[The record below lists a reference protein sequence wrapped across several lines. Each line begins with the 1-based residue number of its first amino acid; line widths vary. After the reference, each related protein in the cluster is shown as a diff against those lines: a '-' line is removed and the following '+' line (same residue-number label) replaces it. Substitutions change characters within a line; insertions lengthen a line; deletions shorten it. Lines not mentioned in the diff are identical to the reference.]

1 MTSSGSTTQDWR
13 TIAITHRANLDAQIP
28 TEWRLTADFR
38 ASLPADGRLL
48 QADPIRKSGI
58 LTEAELDVTENYSA
72 AQLLQRLKW
81 GDVSSVDVT
90 RAFCK
95 RAAVAGQLTNCL
107 TEHFFPRALERA
119 QYLDEYLK
127 REGKVIGPLHGL
139 PISLKDSFC
148 LEGIPTTVGYVS
160 FLKYGPAK
168 ENSALVNLLLD
179 LGAVLYVKT
188 NIPQTMMTADSE
200 NNIYGRTVN
209 PHNTSLT
216 AGGSTGGEGAL
227 QALRGSLLGVGTDIA
242 GSVRI
247 PALCCGVYGFKP
259 TSNRVPFGGQISG
272 YMAGIPGI
280 EPSAGPLGQSI
291 DDIEL
296 FMATVLSGET
306 WRYDSSS
313 ASAPWGSSIPAEK
326 SVEGRLL
333 TIGIL
338 PEDPQYPLHPPVHR
352 ALTSAIDALRRKG
365 HRLIQLPDPKT
376 DNDTSTAYASRLAW
390 QYFTY
395 SPFIN
400 HMAPSGEPPIT
411 SVAKVAS
418 PLFTGELPISEEDI
432 FKKLSA
438 LHLAKKDY
446 SDFWRKTWAE
456 YSLDVVLAPG
466 AQNTAVPHDTYAWP
480 PYTVM
485 WNLVDYPAII
495 IPYGKASAKL
505 DPETLILEDG
515 VQPSYNPEVVN
526 GAPCA
531 LQIVAPRFQDERCLS
546 AARIIDRDIRL

>member
-1 MTSSGSTTQDWR
+1 MTSSTQDWKALA
-13 TIAITHRANLDAQIP
+13 TAHRASLDAQIP
-28 TEWRLTADFR
+28 EEWRLTAEFK
-38 ASLPADGRLL
+38 ASLPSDGRLL

-58 LTEAELDVTENYSA
+58 LSEVELDITENYSA

-107 TEHFFPRALERA
+107 TEHFFTRALERA

-148 LEGIPTTVGYVS
+148 LEGVPTTVGYVS
-160 FLKYGPAK
+160 FLKNGPAK

-179 LGAVLYVKT
+179 LGAVLYTKT

-200 NNIYGRTVN
+200 NNIYGRTLN
-209 PHNTSLT
+209 PHNTALT

-227 QALRGSLLGVGTDIA
+227 QALRGSILGVGTDIA
-242 GSVRI
+242 GSIRI

-259 TSNRVPFGGQISG
+259 TANRVPYGGQISG

-291 DDIEL
+291 DDIEV
-296 FMATVLSGET
+296 FMATVLGEET

-313 ASAPWGSSIPAEK
+313 LSAPWGSNPLADK
-326 SVEGRLL
+326 NRLL

-338 PEDPQYPLHPPVHR
+338 PEDPQYPLHPPVRR
-352 ALTSAIDALRRKG
+352 ALTSAIDSLKQKG
-365 HRLIQLPDPKT
+365 HRLIQLPLPPADS
-376 DNDTSTAYASRLAW
+376 NTSIAYASRLAW
-390 QYFTY
+390 QCFTY
-395 SPFIN
+395 SPFID
-400 HMAPSGEPPIT
+400 HMAPSGEPPVT
-411 SVAKVAS
+411 SVAKGAS
-418 PLFTGELPISEEDI
+418 PLFTGALPISEEDI
-432 FKKLSA
+432 FKKISA
-438 LHLAKKDY
+438 LHLAKKGY
-446 SDFWRKTWAE
+446 SDFWRKTWTE
-456 YSLDVVLAPG
+456 YGLDVVLAPG

-480 PYTVM
+480 PYTLI
-485 WNLVDYPAII
+485 WNLVDVCRSLP
-495 IPYGKASAKL
+495 
-505 DPETLILEDG
+505 
-515 VQPSYNPEVVN
+515 NPF
-526 GAPCA
+526 CFA
-531 LQIVAPRFQDERCLS
+531 L
-546 AARIIDRDIRL
+546 

>member
-1 MTSSGSTTQDWR
+1 MASSATQDWK
-13 TIAITHRANLDAQIP
+13 TLATKHRASLDAQIP
-28 TEWRLTADFR
+28 EEWRLTAEFK

-48 QADPIRKSGI
+48 QADSIRKSGI
-58 LTEAELDVTENYSA
+58 LTEAELDITGKYSA
-72 AQLLQRLKW
+72 AQLLQRLAW

-107 TEHFFPRALERA
+107 TEHFFSRALKRA

-127 REGKVIGPLHGL
+127 REGKVAGPLHGL

-160 FLKYGPAK
+160 FLKNGPAR

-200 NNIYGRTVN
+200 NAIYGRTLN
-209 PHNTSLT
+209 PHNTALT

-227 QALRGSLLGVGTDIA
+227 QALRGSILGVGTDIA
-242 GSVRI
+242 GSIRI

-280 EPSAGPLGQSI
+280 EGCAGPLGQSI

-306 WRYDSSS
+306 WRYDSTSL
-313 ASAPWGSSIPAEK
+313 SAPWASNIPANK

-338 PEDPQYPLHPPVHR
+338 PEDPQYPLHPPVRR
-352 ALTSAIDALRRKG
+352 ALTSAIESLEKKG
-365 HRLIQLPDPKT
+365 HRLVQLPPTLADS
-376 DNDTSTAYASRLAW
+376 NTSTAYASRLAW

-395 SPFIN
+395 SPFID
-400 HMAPSGEPPIT
+400 HMAPSGEPPIA
-411 SVAKVAS
+411 SVAKGAS
-418 PLFTGELPISEEDI
+418 PLFTGELPISEEDV
-432 FKKLSA
+432 FKKISA

-446 SDFWRKTWAE
+446 SDFWRRTWTE
-456 YSLDVVLAPG
+456 YGLDVVLAPG

-480 PYTVM
+480 PYTAM

-495 IPYGKASAKL
+495 IPYGKASAEL
-505 DPETLILEDG
+505 DSETVVSKDK

-531 LQIVAPRFQDERCLS
+531 LQVVAPRFQDEKCLS
-546 AARIIDRDIRL
+546 AARIIDQDIRL

>member
-1 MTSSGSTTQDWR
+1 
-13 TIAITHRANLDAQIP
+13 
-28 TEWRLTADFR
+28 
-38 ASLPADGRLL
+38 
-48 QADPIRKSGI
+48 
-58 LTEAELDVTENYSA
+58 
-72 AQLLQRLKW
+72 
-81 GDVSSVDVT
+81 
-90 RAFCK
+90 
-95 RAAVAGQLTNCL
+95 
-107 TEHFFPRALERA
+107 
-119 QYLDEYLK
+119 
-127 REGKVIGPLHGL
+127 
-139 PISLKDSFC
+139 
-148 LEGIPTTVGYVS
+148 
-160 FLKYGPAK
+160 
-168 ENSALVNLLLD
+168 
-179 LGAVLYVKT
+179 
-188 NIPQTMMTADSE
+188 
-200 NNIYGRTVN
+200 
-209 PHNTSLT
+209 
-216 AGGSTGGEGAL
+216 
-227 QALRGSLLGVGTDIA
+227 
-242 GSVRI
+242 
-247 PALCCGVYGFKP
+247 
-259 TSNRVPFGGQISG
+259 
-272 YMAGIPGI
+272 MAGIPGI

-432 FKKLSA
+432 FKKISA

-485 WNLVDYPAII
+485 WNLVDV
-495 IPYGKASAKL
+495 SL
-505 DPETLILEDG
+505 SLL
-515 VQPSYNPEVVN
+515 QPL
-526 GAPCA
+526 C
-531 LQIVAPRFQDERCLS
+531 F
-546 AARIIDRDIRL
+546 AA